1 MENENRVIE
10 ETEDLIADLEK
21 DVAELQEEAEN
32 YKILDSVFRK

>member
-21 DVAELQEEAEN
+21 DVAELQEESEN
-32 YKILDSVFRK
+32 